1 MFKISLEKKPNSVDY
16 DVNVRVITFA
26 VISIVLILISI
37 YFVRSYASKKQW
49 VIQNMRIEANNL
61 ENSFVND
68 INYSQYFVNLIM
80 NQLQSN
86 YLSLSNIRKVLK
98 NYVPASRFSAL
109 FGWRKYSW
117 IDANYKET
125 VTSTSGIEANPKEP
139 IFIKGIIEQDNWEN
153 QIIFF
158 INKTDFKNNTLKLIS
173 SIKDKN
179 TKKYAGSIVLSYD
192 TSTMIRR
199 LYANTRNEFTNFVI
213 LNDRFEVIAQSK
225 PNIKNIIDEK
235 ETFAPHLSEA
245 LKKIDL
251 NNSLIPSKDIS
262 YLDMLTGINYYI
274 RKIDDLPFIL
284 VVSLDSNEISNT
296 ILDSIIKKFVE
307 VSVFALMFFM
317 SVISIYRRETW
328 LRAKA
333 EQATIIANRATK
345 AKTDFLAFTAHEIRS
360 PLGFISTGSEI
371 MTKKLFGELPP
382 SYLAYAEGIH
392 QNSKIILDFITDIL
406 DENQI
411 IEGKFKT
418 INSVTDLS
426 EIISKAISVN
436 KTRFNDRKVE
446 IKVDLE
452 DNLPQLICDQRR
464 ILQVMNNLISNA
476 IKYSND
482 NTAINVSARII
493 NEQMEIEVC
502 DQGIGMTENE
512 IQVALS
518 TYGIASKKS
527 HDLIESYGLGLP
539 IVKMLLDAH
548 DAQLEIKSV
557 VNNGTRVKI
566 IFPKDKLKYNK

>member
-1 MFKISLEKKPNSVDY
+1 MLKVSLEKKPESVDY

-37 YFVRSYASKKQW
+37 YFIRSYASKKQW
-49 VIQNMRIEANNL
+49 VIQNMKIEANNL

-68 INYSQYFVNLIM
+68 INYSQYFVNLIID
-80 NQLQSN
+80 QLHSGYKDLN
-86 YLSLSNIRKVLK
+86 SIKKTLK

-125 VTSTSGIEANPKEP
+125 VTSSSGIEANPKEP
-139 IFIKGIIEQDNWEN
+139 VFIRSIIEKENWEN

-158 INKTDFKNNTLKLIS
+158 ISKTDFKNNTLKLIS
-173 SIKDKN
+173 SVRDKN

-199 LYANTRNEFTNFVI
+199 LYANTRNKFTNFVI
-213 LNDRFEVIAQSK
+213 LNDRFEIVAQSK
-225 PNIKNIIDEK
+225 PNIKNIIDSK
-235 ETFAPHLSEA
+235 ENFSSHLREA
-245 LKKIDL
+245 LRKVDL
-251 NNSLIPSKDIS
+251 NNNSALLRDIS
-262 YLDMLTGINYYI
+262 YLDMLSGINYYI
-274 RKIDDLPFIL
+274 KKIDDLPFIL

-296 ILDSIIKKFVE
+296 IKDSIIKKFVE

-317 SVISIYRRETW
+317 SAISIYRRETW

-333 EQATIIANRATK
+333 EQATIIANKATI

-360 PLGFISTGSEI
+360 PLGFILTGSEI
-371 MTKKLFGELPP
+371 MTKKLFGELPE
-382 SYLAYAEGIH
+382 SYMAYAEGIY

-411 IEGKFKT
+411 IEGKFKI
-418 INSVTDLS
+418 INSVTNLE
-426 EIISKAISVN
+426 EIIDKSISVN
-436 KTRFNDRKVE
+436 KARFNDRKVE
-446 IKVDLE
+446 IKVQVQ
-452 DNLPQLICDQRR
+452 DNLPKLVCDQRR

-482 NTAINVSARII
+482 QTTILVEVKIVNG
-493 NEQMEIEVC
+493 QMEIAVH
-502 DQGIGMTENE
+502 DQGIGMSESE
-512 IQVALS
+512 ILVALS
-518 TYGIASKKS
+518 TYGIVSKKS
-527 HDLIESYGLGLP
+527 HNLIESYGLGLP

-548 DAQLEIKSV
+548 DAQLEIKSELNV
-557 VNNGTRVKI
+557 GTTVKI
-566 IFPKDKLKYNK
+566 IFPKDKLY

>member
-1 MFKISLEKKPNSVDY
+1 MLKVSLEKKPESVDY
-16 DVNVRVITFA
+16 DINVRVITFA

-49 VIQNMRIEANNL
+49 VIQNMKIEANNL

-68 INYSQYFVNLIM
+68 INYSQYFVNLIID
-80 NQLQSN
+80 QLYSGYKDLN
-86 YLSLSNIRKVLK
+86 NIRKTLK

-125 VTSTSGIEANPKEP
+125 VTSNSGIETNPKEP
-139 IFIKGIIEQDNWEN
+139 VFIRSIIEKENWEN

-158 INKTDFKNNTLKLIS
+158 ISKTDFKNNTLKLIS
-173 SIKDKN
+173 SVRDKN

-199 LYANTRNEFTNFVI
+199 LYANTRNEFTNFII
-213 LNDRFEVIAQSK
+213 LNDRFEVVAQSK
-225 PNIKNIIDEK
+225 PDIKNIIDSK
-235 ETFAPHLSEA
+235 ENFSSHLREA
-245 LKKIDL
+245 LRKFDFN
-251 NNSLIPSKDIS
+251 NNSALSRDIL
-262 YLDMLTGINYYI
+262 YLDMLSGINYYI

-333 EQATIIANRATK
+333 EQATIIANKATI

-360 PLGFISTGSEI
+360 PLGFILTGSEI
-371 MTKKLFGELPP
+371 MTKKLFGELPE
-382 SYLAYAEGIH
+382 SYMAYAEGIH

-411 IEGKFKT
+411 IEGKFKI
-418 INSVTDLS
+418 INSVTNLE
-426 EIISKAISVN
+426 EIIDKSISVN
-436 KTRFNDRKVE
+436 KARFNDRKVE
-446 IKVDLE
+446 IKVQVQ
-452 DNLPQLICDQRR
+452 DNLPKLACDQRR

-482 NTAINVSARII
+482 QTTILVEVKII
-493 NEQMEIEVC
+493 NGQMEIAVH
-502 DQGIGMTENE
+502 DQGIGMSESE
-512 IQVALS
+512 ILVALS
-518 TYGIASKKS
+518 TYGIVSKKS
-527 HDLIESYGLGLP
+527 HNLIESYGLGLP

-548 DAQLEIKSV
+548 DAQLEIKSELNV
-557 VNNGTRVKI
+557 GTTVKI
-566 IFPKDKLKYNK
+566 IFPKDKLY